1 MAKHNC
7 AICGTEVGLF
17 AQQQLADKNYICRK
31 VCAKRCMKLFDF
43 VPSTLEQVKKHIEQ
57 VEYGTKVWEQIFVP
71 LAKAKKKEEK
81 IKSFGENG
89 MLRVSPSTGL
99 VALIQNDYK
108 IFIFG
113 KTTKAC
119 VYRIADLYSYE
130 YVSEVQRGS
139 DGKDVTKH
147 FCVLAFSGVSGMPI
161 VRLPIGSAADFTYIE
176 KYFNKQFGIQKTLGN
191 AINNAKRQI
200 NAIKSVTE
208 AVKSAVNGEIDEE
221 KGEAAIDALN
231 ANFYGDRTEWIRKAD
246 EALSKVK

>member
-7 AICGTEVGLF
+7 AICGAEVGLF

-43 VPSTLEQVKKHIEQ
+43 VPSTLDQVKAHIEQ

-71 LAKAKKKEEK
+71 LSKTKNKEEK
-81 IKSFGENG
+81 IKCFGEHG

-99 VALIQNDYK
+99 IALIQNDYK

-119 VYRIADLYSYE
+119 VYRLADLYSYE
-130 YVSEVQRGS
+130 YETLVEKGS

-147 FCVLAFSGVSGMPI
+147 FCYLAFRGVSGMSVIP
-161 VRLPIGSAADFTYIE
+161 LPISGVSEFNSIE
-176 KYFNKQFGIQKTLGN
+176 KYFNTKFGIQKTLRN
-191 AINNAKRQI
+191 AVNNAKRQI
-200 NAIKSVTE
+200 NAIKSVAD
-208 AVKSAVNGEIDEE
+208 AVKSAANGELDAE
-221 KGEAAIDALN
+221 KGEAAINALN
-231 ANFYGDRTEWIRKAD
+231 DNFYGDRTEWVKKAD
-246 EALSKVK
+246 EALAKVK